1 MVVRCAR
8 GGASIASLRV
18 DSGNEIRGVA
28 ADQADRNF
36 DISRDLLCT
45 IGSDGLFLSL
55 NTAWETTLGWS
66 RDELMSRP
74 ALDFV
79 HPNDVD
85 RTRREME
92 RVSERDRELTA
103 FENRYRTADGE
114 YRWLHWNARSDGET
128 WFALVLDVTERKLAE
143 RQVLDA
149 IEQGRMLAYG
159 QPIVEPS
166 TGRMVQEE
174 LLARLRVTGDG
185 RVMLPA
191 EFLPAAERSGTI
203 VAIDEW
209 MVRRGL
215 ELAQRGRHVEINLS
229 ARSIADA
236 ALMDDV
242 TSMVESIG
250 IAARRLVFEI
260 TETAALENIDG
271 AHQLAER
278 LGRLGCLIALDDFGT
293 GFASLSNLRQLPVQI
308 LKIDASFV
316 AGMSASVEDRALVRG
331 IAAIARE
338 LKLQTVAEGV
348 EDEATYELLRG
359 YRVDR
364 AQGYLIGRPT
374 PV

>member
-278 LGRLGCLIALDDFGT
+278 LSRLGCLIALDDFGT

-364 AQGYLIGRPT
+364 AQGYLLGRPT

>member
-174 LLARLRVTGDG
+174 LLARLRVNGDG

-364 AQGYLIGRPT
+364 AQGYLLGRPT